1 MKAMGFPLTEQPEAG
16 KTPMPTRKV
25 DILLLFAVTFLLSI
39 GIGMVM
45 SASLSTSQPFRL
57 FSRQLIS
64 GVIALGVMIVV
75 ARIDYHLWFEWRLLL
90 YAGGMISLI
99 ALYIPHVGMVMNGA
113 RRWIHLAGLTL
124 QPSELARDAMI
135 ILTAVLL
142 VKARKLSP
150 DGPLVLPRK
159 NLISF
164 GVFLGLYVVLILR
177 EPDFGSCVFMLS
189 VLFLMFFLGGSP
201 SPCSRGWRRQRSLLL
216 SGFLFITGT
225 PWSDSRISGWLVMR
239 HRQLLPSLG
248 NLSLPWGPGG

>member
-25 DILLLFAVTFLLSI
+25 DILLLFAVTFLLCI

-150 DGPLVLPRK
+150 EGPLVLPRK

-189 VLFLMFFLGGSP
+189 VLFLMFFLGGGSP
-201 SPCSRGWRRQRSLLL
+201 FPCSHGWRQQRSLLL
-216 SGFLFITGT
+216 SGFLSIIVTL
-225 PWSDSRISGWLVMR
+225 WSDSPISGWLVMR
-239 HRQLLPSLG
+239 HRQPLPSLG
-248 NLSLPWGPGG
+248 NLS